1 LAQQKAEL
9 EASRLAAAKAAEAA
23 DVGGH
28 RAWIFSGEQPKITG
42 IGGCSSIFIT
52 FHHPNSGISMCF
64 IPSMTL
70 EWSMLYHFIT

>member
-1 LAQQKAEL
+1 MPPSQLAHLAGLAQQKAEL

-42 IGGCSSIFIT
+42 IGGCSSMFIT
-52 FHHPNSGISMCF
+52 L
-64 IPSMTL
+64 TL
-70 EWSMLYHFIT
+70 GF